1 MSLAYDMTVSAVIA
15 IISVVIHMMALYLFA
30 PDTALH
36 ALASQATLLN
46 GADRADLW
54 YQILV
59 MWVPLGGLLV
69 AAVWPLAR
77 AYRRQAAT
85 AVQQRRI

>member
-15 IISVVIHMMALYLFA
+15 IISVVIHLMALHLFA
-30 PDTALH
+30 PGTALH
-36 ALASQATLLN
+36 VMATEATLLN
-46 GADRADLW
+46 GGERADLW

-59 MWVPLGGLLV
+59 MWVPLGGFVV
-69 AAVWPLAR
+69 AALWPLAR

-85 AVQQRRI
+85 AVQQSRI